1 MEHMKGYNLKC
12 FFPALAWGVLCIFFL
27 LALFFTCSE
36 YGEYRSLCNVGLV
49 DDGIDELHTTLLS
62 VSVGALVCLSV
73 IACVGL
79 VWTLRKSKVRP
90 LKAEPVDGESV
101 HPGLDA
107 ALQLLHIDKFRG
119 CVIYTHKSFDAS
131 PRVLL
136 FLEKLVQKEDH
147 TLSLEELGELLG
159 KGYSDGTESCRSR
172 LRNIKC
178 IVHKTLRDTPFDV
191 VRDAFG
197 NFKLVLKEGGK

>member
-1 MEHMKGYNLKC
+1 MEHMKGYNLKR
-12 FFPALAWGVLCIFFL
+12 FFPALPWGVLCIFFL
-27 LALFFTCSE
+27 LVIFFVCSK
-36 YGEYRSLCNVGLV
+36 YGEYRLLCNVGLV

-90 LKAEPVDGESV
+90 LKAESMD
-101 HPGLDA
+101 D
-107 ALQLLHIDKFRG
+107 ALQLLHIDKFIG
-119 CVIYTHKSFDAS
+119 CVIYSHKSFDAS

-147 TLSLEELGELLG
+147 TLSLEELGEVLG

-197 NFKLVLKEGGK
+197 NFKMVLKEGGK

>member
-12 FFPALAWGVLCIFFL
+12 FFPVLAWGVLCIFFL

-36 YGEYRSLCNVGLV
+36 YGEYRSLCNIGLV

-62 VSVGALVCLSV
+62 VSGGALVCLSG

-90 LKAEPVDGESV
+90 LKAEPMDGASA

-107 ALQLLHIDKFRG
+107 ALQDLQIDKSG
-119 CVIYTHKSFDAS
+119 KCVVYRQVVINVP
-131 PRVLL
+131 PRVAL
-136 FLEKLVQKEDH
+136 FLDVLARKENH
-147 TLSLEELGELLG
+147 ALSPEELNGLFYAG
-159 KGYSDGTESCRSR
+159 FYDGTESSHSR
-172 LRNIKC
+172 VRNIKFK
-178 IVHKTLRDTPFDV
+178 VHKALRDTPFDV
-191 VRDAFG
+191 VRDASG
-197 NFKLVLKEGGK
+197 NFCLVLKK

>member
-1 MEHMKGYNLKC
+1 MEHMKGCHLKR
-12 FFPALAWGVLCIFFL
+12 FFPALAWGVSCIFFL
-27 LALFFTCSE
+27 LVVLFICYE
-36 YGEYRSLCNVGLV
+36 YDDYRFQCNVGLV
-49 DDGIDELHTTLLS
+49 EDGIDELHTTLLS
-62 VSVGALVCLSV
+62 VGVGALACLFV

-90 LKAEPVDGESV
+90 LKAESM
-101 HPGLDA
+101 DA
-107 ALQLLHIDKFRG
+107 ALQLLHIDKFGG
-119 CVIYTHKSFDAS
+119 CVIYSHKSFDAS

-136 FLEKLVQKEDH
+136 FLEKLMQKEEH

-159 KGYSDGTESCRSR
+159 KGYSDGTESCHSR

-191 VRDAFG
+191 VRDTSG
-197 NFKLVLKEGGK
+197 NFKLVLKEGESEGVG

>member
-12 FFPALAWGVLCIFFL
+12 FFPVLAWGVLCIFFL

-36 YGEYRSLCNVGLV
+36 YGEYRSLCNIGLV

-90 LKAEPVDGESV
+90 LKAESMD
-101 HPGLDA
+101 D
-107 ALQLLHIDKFRG
+107 ALQLLHIDKFGG
-119 CVIYTHKSFDAS
+119 CVIYSHKSFDAS

-147 TLSLEELGELLG
+147 TLSLEELGEVLG

-178 IVHKTLRDTPFDV
+178 IVHKILWDTPFDV

>member
-1 MEHMKGYNLKC
+1 M
-12 FFPALAWGVLCIFFL
+12 
-27 LALFFTCSE
+27 
-36 YGEYRSLCNVGLV
+36 
-49 DDGIDELHTTLLS
+49 DD
-62 VSVGALVCLSV
+62 AF
-73 IACVGL
+73 
-79 VWTLRKSKVRP
+79 
-90 LKAEPVDGESV
+90 
-101 HPGLDA
+101 
-107 ALQLLHIDKFRG
+107 QLLHIDKFGG
-119 CVIYTHKSFDAS
+119 CVIYSHKSFDAS

-147 TLSLEELGELLG
+147 TLSLEELGEVLG